1 MINIQFRDLK
11 ALVTNNLFNY
21 YYYNKLANN
30 DKGSVPYLAQ
40 VLFYIIIKIVK
51 KKANSQDVPMRT
63 A

>member
-21 YYYNKLANN
+21 YYNKLANN
-30 DKGSVPYLAQ
+30 YKGSVPYLAQ

-51 KKANSQDVPMRT
+51 KKKQILKTSL
-63 A
+63 